1 MATVQPASS
10 PIRVISYIDGFN
22 LYFGLKESRYER
34 YLWLNLFRLSL
45 ELLKPGQQ
53 LRRVNYFTS
62 RISSPED
69 KRKRQ
74 SNYLE
79 ALGTQANLVIFEGHY
94 LDKPRECFGC
104 QRTWTDH
111 EEKMTD
117 VNIATQLLLDAF
129 DDKFDTALILSAD
142 SDLVPPV
149 RAIRQRFPA
158 KRVIAA
164 FPPSRF
170 SIDLRNACHA
180 AFTIGRANLAA
191 SVFPD
196 EVTKPDG
203 YVLRRPPS
211 WGPTDADTEGTA

>member
-1 MATVQPASS
+1 MALATPPVKLV
-10 PIRVISYIDGFN
+10 RVVSYVDGFN
-22 LYFGLKESRYER
+22 LYFGLKESRFER

-53 LRRVNYFTS
+53 LYRVKYFTS
-62 RISSPED
+62 RISRPED

-74 SNYLE
+74 TNYLE
-79 ALGTQANLVIFEGHY
+79 ALGALANFEIFEGQF
-94 LDKPRECFGC
+94 LDKPKECFGC
-104 QRTWTDH
+104 HRTWLDH

-129 DDKFDTALILSAD
+129 DDKCDTALVVSAD
-142 SDLVPPV
+142 SDLVPPIL
-149 RAIRQRFPA
+149 AIRQRFPA
-158 KRVIAA
+158 KRIVAV

-170 SIDLRNACHA
+170 SIHLRNACHA
-180 AFTIGRANLAA
+180 AFPIGRANLAA

-203 YVLRRPPS
+203 YVLKRPPT
-211 WGPTDADTEGTA
+211 WGPTDAEVANS